1 MAVCHLPFGPTAYFG
16 VHNCV
21 LRHDIG
27 SKQEV
32 GTISEVYP
40 NLIFDNFSTKLGA
53 RFQTILKALFPVPK
67 PSNKRIVTFSNRNDY
82 ISFRHATSALDLPCT
97 THNTTAKG
105 SSRCRHSSLGVV
117 QASCIHHARWPK
129 EPESRGV
136 RSTVRAAAVQ
146 SAVGNSVG

>member
-1 MAVCHLPFGPTAYFG
+1 VCRGIPDGMALCHLPFGPTAYFG
-16 VHNCV
+16 IHNCV

-82 ISFRHATSALDLPCT
+82 ISFRCDNSLPPVLGLLHRLDIVYTECTRMPQVHGHERSVPRSSCKPGACDLQAPCIYHA
-97 THNTTAKG
+97 
-105 SSRCRHSSLGVV
+105 
-117 QASCIHHARWPK
+117 
-129 EPESRGV
+129 
-136 RSTVRAAAVQ
+136 
-146 SAVGNSVG
+146 